1 MLLPPLC
8 SQANC
13 VKFAEMAGLGVF
25 AEPFDISQKVSKT
38 FRVAHEETSGRNDNQ
53 SSGIFRGR

>member
-8 SQANC
+8 SQADY
-13 VKFAEMAGLGVF
+13 VKHAGAAGLDIF

-38 FRVAHEETSGRNDNQ
+38 W
-53 SSGIFRGR
+53 

>member
-8 SQANC
+8 SQADY
-13 VKFAEMAGLGVF
+13 VKFAEMAGLSVF

-38 FRVAHEETSGRNDNQ
+38 W
-53 SSGIFRGR
+53 